1 MTLSDIL
8 TLGAMGY
15 TKADIDALMEREKP
29 AEETKPETDPKPA
42 APAQDAQKPAAPA
55 QDAQKPT
62 AVPVDPKPADPPKA
76 AGTEFD
82 RLMKRLDELTA
93 AMQENNRAAAEMGAN
108 IINPRAAA
116 VRNIA
121 AFSGYEVKED

>member
-29 AEETKPETDPKPA
+29 AEETKPETDP
-42 APAQDAQKPAAPA
+42 KPAAPA

>member
-8 TLGAMGY
+8 TLGKMGY

-29 AEETKPETDPKPA
+29 AEETKPETNPKPA

-55 QDAQKPT
+55 QESTKPR
-62 AVPVDPKPADPPKA
+62 PEPAAP

-82 RLMKRLDELTA
+82 RLMARLDALTA
-93 AMQENNRAAAEMGAN
+93 QMQEQNRAAAEMGAN
-108 IINPRAAA
+108 IIDPRKAGISG
-116 VRNIA
+116 IA
-121 AFSGYEVKED
+121 ALSGYELKKEE

>member
-8 TLGAMGY
+8 TLGKMGY
-15 TKADIDALMEREKP
+15 TKAEIDALMEREKP

-42 APAQDAQKPAAPA
+42 APVQDTQKPAAL
-55 QDAQKPT
+55 
-62 AVPVDPKPADPPKA
+62 PVDPKPDPKPAEPPKA

-93 AMQENNRAAAEMGAN
+93 AMQENNRAAAEMGVN

-121 AFSGYEVKED
+121 ELSGYKVKED